1 MSSMFNSVVS
11 YSITYFTRIKKKKK
25 LLKAA
30 MVGYTAARR
39 CLKDARDS
47 SLLLRSLITTMRPPS
62 RIKEERPRS
71 WAKRIA
77 QTTAIASTLTYM
89 GGRGAFFKRDAWT
102 NLWLSQ
108 TSTPKPTSFKALNI
122 ALSKLTLNKGAGEG
136 TYRVW
141 LGDWAEACGRN
152 TNKIYKI
159 WVAKGIIWDIG

>member
-1 MSSMFNSVVS
+1 MFSSVVS
-11 YSITYFTRIKKKKK
+11 YSITYSTSIKKKKK

-30 MVGYTAARR
+30 MVGYTATRR

-47 SLLLRSLITTMRPPS
+47 SSLLRSLITTMRPPS

-152 TNKIYKI
+152 TNKIYRI